1 MMNLNLLSET
11 LSPNRARIIAIV
23 FLIISFIGFLDSSYL
38 TVQHYRG
45 EPPSCAIFTGCETV
59 AESKYAVAGPIPL
72 ALLGLLYYLAIFIL
86 TVAYFDTKKERLLL
100 LAALLTIAGFLASL
114 YFVYLQLFVIKAI
127 CLYCMISAAS
137 STALF
142 TFGAFAMFRDRD
154 SKQCR

>member
-1 MMNLNLLSET
+1 MMNLNLSSTT
-11 LSPNRARIIAIV
+11 LSPNKAEVIAIA
-23 FLIISFIGFLDSSYL
+23 FLIVSFIGFLDSSYL

-59 AESKYAVAGPIPL
+59 ASSKYAVVGPVPL

-127 CLYCMISAAS
+127 CLYCIISAAS
-137 STALF
+137 STILF
-142 TFGAFAMFRDRD
+142 GFGLLAITKRN
-154 SKQCR
+154 QT

>member
-1 MMNLNLLSET
+1 MNLNLLSAT
-11 LSPNRARIIAIV
+11 LSLNRAKIIAIV

-59 AESKYAVAGPIPL
+59 ASSKYAVVGPIPL

-114 YFVYLQLFVIKAI
+114 YFVYLQLG
-127 CLYCMISAAS
+127 LES
-137 STALF
+137 SWSMVDYLTLIFSSLANKP
-142 TFGAFAMFRDRD
+142 D
-154 SKQCR
+154 QQ

>member
-1 MMNLNLLSET
+1 MMNLNLLSAT
-11 LSPNRARIIAIV
+11 LSPNRAKIIAIV

-45 EPPSCAIFTGCETV
+45 EPLSCAIFTGCETV
-59 AESKYAVAGPIPL
+59 AESKYAMVGPIPL

-100 LAALLTIAGFLASL
+100 LAALFTIPGFLASV

-127 CLYCMISAAS
+127 CLYCIISAVS
-137 STALF
+137 STILF
-142 TFGAFAMFRDRD
+142 GFGLLTITKRN
-154 SKQCR
+154 QT

>member
-1 MMNLNLLSET
+1 MMNLNLSSTT
-11 LSPNRARIIAIV
+11 LSPNKAKVIAIA
-23 FLIISFIGFLDSSYL
+23 FLIVSFIGFLDSSYL

-100 LAALLTIAGFLASL
+100 LEIGRAS
-114 YFVYLQLFVIKAI
+114 
-127 CLYCMISAAS
+127 
-137 STALF
+137 
-142 TFGAFAMFRDRD
+142 
-154 SKQCR
+154 CRERG

>member
-1 MMNLNLLSET
+1 MMNLNLLSAT
-11 LSPNRARIIAIV
+11 LSPNRAKIIAIV

-59 AESKYAVAGPIPL
+59 ASSRYAMVGPIPL

-127 CLYCMISAAS
+127 CLYCIISAAS
-137 STALF
+137 STTLF
-142 TFGAFAMFRDRD
+142 GFGLLAITKRN
-154 SKQCR
+154 QT

>member
-1 MMNLNLLSET
+1 MNLNLSSTT
-11 LSPNRARIIAIV
+11 LSPNKAKVIATA
-23 FLIISFIGFLDSSYL
+23 FLIVSFIGFLDSSYL

-59 AESKYAVAGPIPL
+59 ASSKYAVVGPIPL

-127 CLYCMISAAS
+127 CLYCIISAVS
-137 STALF
+137 STILF
-142 TFGAFAMFRDRD
+142 GFGLLAITKRN
-154 SKQCR
+154 QT

>member
-1 MMNLNLLSET
+1 MNLNLSSTT
-11 LSPNRARIIAIV
+11 LSPNKAEVIAIA
-23 FLIISFIGFLDSSYL
+23 FLIVSFIGFLDSSYL

-59 AESKYAVAGPIPL
+59 ASSKYAVVGPVPL

-127 CLYCMISAAS
+127 CLYCIISAAS
-137 STALF
+137 STILF
-142 TFGAFAMFRDRD
+142 GFGLLAITKRN
-154 SKQCR
+154 QT

>member
-1 MMNLNLLSET
+1 MMNLNLSSTT
-11 LSPNRARIIAIV
+11 LSPNKAKVIAIA
-23 FLIISFIGFLDSSYL
+23 FLIVSFIGFLDSSYL

-59 AESKYAVAGPIPL
+59 ASSKYAVVGPIPL

-142 TFGAFAMFRDRD
+142 TFGTFAMFRDRD

>member
-1 MMNLNLLSET
+1 MNLNLSSTT
-11 LSPNRARIIAIV
+11 LSPNKAKVIAIA
-23 FLIISFIGFLDSSYL
+23 FLIVSFIGFLDSSYL

-59 AESKYAVAGPIPL
+59 ASSKYAVVGPVPL

-127 CLYCMISAAS
+127 CLYCIISAAS
-137 STALF
+137 STILF
-142 TFGAFAMFRDRD
+142 GFGLLAITKRN
-154 SKQCR
+154 QT

>member
-1 MMNLNLLSET
+1 MMNLNLLSAT
-11 LSPNRARIIAIV
+11 LSPNKAKVIAIV

-59 AESKYAVAGPIPL
+59 AESKYAIVGPIPL

-100 LAALLTIAGFLASL
+100 LAALFTIPGFLASV

-127 CLYCMISAAS
+127 CLYCIISAVS
-137 STALF
+137 STILF
-142 TFGAFAMFRDRD
+142 GFGLLAITKRN
-154 SKQCR
+154 QT

>member
-1 MMNLNLLSET
+1 MMNLNLLSAT
-11 LSPNRARIIAIV
+11 LSPNRAKTIAIA
-23 FLIISFIGFLDSSYL
+23 FLIISFIGFLDASYL
-38 TVQHYRG
+38 VVQHYRG

-59 AESKYAVAGPIPL
+59 AESKYAMVGPIPL

-100 LAALLTIAGFLASL
+100 LAVLLTATGFLASL

-142 TFGAFAMFRDRD
+142 AFGTSAMFRFPK
-154 SKQCR
+154 SKHT

>member
-1 MMNLNLLSET
+1 MNLNLSSTT
-11 LSPNRARIIAIV
+11 LSPNKAEVIAIA
-23 FLIISFIGFLDSSYL
+23 FLIVSFIGFLDSSYL

-59 AESKYAVAGPIPL
+59 ASSKYAVVGPVPL

-100 LAALLTIAGFLASL
+100 LAAIFTIAGFLASV

-127 CLYCMISAAS
+127 CLYCIISAAS
-137 STALF
+137 STILF
-142 TFGAFAMFRDRD
+142 
-154 SKQCR
+154 